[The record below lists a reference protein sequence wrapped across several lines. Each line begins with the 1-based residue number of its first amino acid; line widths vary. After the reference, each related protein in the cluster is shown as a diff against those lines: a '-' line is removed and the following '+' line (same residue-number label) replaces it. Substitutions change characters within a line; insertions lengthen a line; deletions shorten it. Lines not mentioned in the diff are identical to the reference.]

1 MRGAIWERNVKIKTA
16 LRRGL
21 SVLAFA
27 TLAACNG
34 AQVEKASSDNSIPM
48 FSAERIKADVTF
60 LADDLL
66 RGRDTGSEGYR
77 IAANYVAAEYARLGL
92 KPLGDNGTYFQ
103 EVPFQKAKLNR
114 ETAAMSLTIAG
125 EETAL
130 ALGDDFYVSGDVRSP
145 AGDATGDIV
154 FAGYGIYAP
163 ELGHDDLKGLD
174 LEGKVVLVI
183 SGAPTTFQTEIR
195 AHHGSSTT
203 KKSELAKRGAVGYI
217 TVNSLSNEKRRP
229 FSRLKNYLDYES
241 FDWVMPAGTESEV
254 QDVPANASI
263 SHEVA
268 KQIFAAAGKSFE
280 DEMQIAETGAP
291 EGFDTGVVAHIK
303 RESVLSEVFNSPNV
317 LGVIEGSDPKL
328 KDEYVVLSAHLDHIG
343 ESLHP
348 KGDDKINNGA
358 IDNATG
364 VSVMMEVARA
374 YARADVKPRRSILFA
389 AVVAEEKGLLG
400 AEYFAHFPTVAREKM
415 VANVNLDMPILL
427 YDFSDVVAFGADRS
441 SLGPV
446 TEEALATIGL
456 TLSPD
461 PMPEEGIFTRSDHY
475 RFVQQGIPSVF
486 LVTGWGKTMLGE
498 DGGAIFRE
506 FLGKTYHS
514 PHDDLTQTI
523 NYDAG
528 AKFAKVNWLI
538 TNAVANANK
547 RPTWN
552 SGDFFGETFGK

>member
-1 MRGAIWERNVKIKTA
+1 MKSTMRK
-16 LRRGL
+16 GL

-27 TLAACNG
+27 TLAACTG
-34 AQVEKASSDNSIPM
+34 AQVEKAASDSRIPA

-92 KPLGDNGTYFQ
+92 TPLGENGGYFQ
-103 EVPFQKAKLNR
+103 EVPFKKAKLNR

-125 EETAL
+125 ETRDL
-130 ALGDDFYVSGDVRSP
+130 ALGDDYYVAGDVRSP
-145 AGDATGDIV
+145 SGDATGEVV

-163 ELGHDDLKGLD
+163 ELGHDDLEGLD

-183 SGAPTTFQTEIR
+183 SGAPTSFQTEIR

-229 FSRLKNYLDYES
+229 FARLKNYLDYES
-241 FDWVMPAGTESEV
+241 FDWVMPEGVEADTL
-254 QDVPANASI
+254 DVPANASI
-263 SHEVA
+263 SQDVA
-268 KQIFAAAGKSFE
+268 KEIFTAAGQSFE
-280 DEMQIAETGAP
+280 DVMQLAE
-291 EGFDTGVVAHIK
+291 EGSPKGFSTGVVARVK
-303 RESVLSEVFNSPNV
+303 RDSLLTDVFTSPNV

-328 KDEYVVLSAHLDHIG
+328 KNEYVVLSAHLDHIG
-343 ESLHP
+343 ESEKA
-348 KGDDKINNGA
+348 KGEDKINNGA

-364 VSVMMEVARA
+364 VAVMMEVARA

-389 AVVAEEKGLLG
+389 AVAAEERGLLG
-400 AEYFAHFPTVAREKM
+400 AEYFAHFPTIAREQM

-446 TEEALATIGL
+446 TEQALAEIGL
-456 TLSPD
+456 SLSPD

-486 LVTGWGKTMLGE
+486 LVTGWGKTELGE

-514 PHDDLTQTI
+514 PHDDLGQTI

-538 TNAVANANK
+538 TNAVANARK

-552 SGDFFGETFGK
+552 DDDFFGETFAR